1 MTSIK
6 DLVIQTLTNGAEIKA
21 KVENGDAMSC
31 FQMGMIHLLGV
42 NTPIDF
48 DKASQY
54 LASEFLSDDPEA
66 NRLLGFI
73 EECEGNYLLA
83 FQKYANADNTTES
96 FLHKVFVAR
105 RELQK
110 YFEKLGLPN
119 SLLNK
124 EISFVLEDNEYI
136 TIGSKVLD
144 AKIKLAYI
152 CEDEQSFIDVAQVLF
167 DSGDFFSAK
176 SWLQMGGVDT
186 NNPLYVSIDK
196 KLSESKKNVT
206 IPEFFDVIDIN
217 GCSLVSDSEVNYSYS
232 RMKQVCDNTAKLCR
246 QEWSAKIT
254 QIVNTYKNAWE
265 KEERRKLKQ
274 QQEEEKARLK
284 KIKDEEMALLR
295 KKNDEEFA
303 RIKKLQEEE
312 NARQKRIQEKENARW
327 IMENEA
333 RKEREKEKARKEDRK
348 YFIIL
353 GMVFVLSVLSSWYL
367 GLSLVASIGF
377 VVVALLLTLFIIVKY
392 LV

>member
-124 EISFVLEDNEYI
+124 EISFVLEDNEY
-136 TIGSKVLD
+136 TKV
-144 AKIKLAYI
+144 
-152 CEDEQSFIDVAQVLF
+152 SH
-167 DSGDFFSAK
+167 
-176 SWLQMGGVDT
+176 
-186 NNPLYVSIDK
+186 P
-196 KLSESKKNVT
+196 
-206 IPEFFDVIDIN
+206 
-217 GCSLVSDSEVNYSYS
+217 
-232 RMKQVCDNTAKLCR
+232 
-246 QEWSAKIT
+246 
-254 QIVNTYKNAWE
+254 
-265 KEERRKLKQ
+265 
-274 QQEEEKARLK
+274 
-284 KIKDEEMALLR
+284 
-295 KKNDEEFA
+295 
-303 RIKKLQEEE
+303 
-312 NARQKRIQEKENARW
+312 
-327 IMENEA
+327 
-333 RKEREKEKARKEDRK
+333 
-348 YFIIL
+348 
-353 GMVFVLSVLSSWYL
+353 
-367 GLSLVASIGF
+367 
-377 VVVALLLTLFIIVKY
+377 
-392 LV
+392 